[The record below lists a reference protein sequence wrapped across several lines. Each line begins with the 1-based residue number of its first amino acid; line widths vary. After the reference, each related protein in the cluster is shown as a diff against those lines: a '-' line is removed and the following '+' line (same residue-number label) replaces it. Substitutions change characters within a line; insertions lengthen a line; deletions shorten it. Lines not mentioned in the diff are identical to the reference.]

1 MLVHRADRFG
11 LAQLY
16 QLRGRVG
23 RSSERGYCYL
33 LVPADRVLSQ
43 TARKRLDALRDFSE
57 LGAGF
62 RIAARDLE
70 IRGAGNLLG
79 AEQSGH
85 IVAVGIETYMK
96 MLEDCLRELRG
107 ETLEEGPSTT
117 LDLPVAMSIPPDYIT
132 DPNVRLEVYR
142 KLAVARESAEEL
154 LAEMRDRFGV
164 PPGEVEQLVA
174 VSRLKRQAESLRV
187 QSVSW
192 QRGELLFRFR
202 QNARIDPDRLIELMR
217 EGDARFSPDG
227 ILALRPKSGE
237 QMLEA
242 ARSIL
247 ERLAS

>member
-1 MLVHRADRFG
+1 
-11 LAQLY
+11 
-16 QLRGRVG
+16 
-23 RSSERGYCYL
+23 
-33 LVPADRVLSQ
+33 LSQ

-142 KLAVARESAEEL
+142 KLAVAEDSAEDL

-174 VSRLKRQAESLRV
+174 VSRLKRQAEKLRV

-192 QRGELLFRFR
+192 QRGELVFRFR
-202 QNARIDPDRLIELMR
+202 QNARIDPDRLIELMA
-217 EGDARFSPDG
+217 EGGARFSPDG
-227 ILALRPKSGE
+227 ILALRPDSGE
-237 QMLEA
+237 QMLEV
-242 ARSIL
+242 ARSTL